1 MNETEKYL
9 MMLSS
14 KKHWKQTSRLTRN
27 YVRQMA
33 VLGGY
38 YKMTIMFSKRGVNNE
53 RQKHNR
59 LKEKS
64 RPFVQSHLFKFILS
78 STTWVYFCSE
88 ELLTGFSRLS
98 GFFF

>member
-1 MNETEKYL
+1 MNQTEKYL

-14 KKHWKQTSRLTRN
+14 KKQWKQTSRLTRN

-53 RQKHNR
+53 REKH
-59 LKEKS
+59 E
-64 RPFVQSHLFKFILS
+64 PFEREEQALCSVLS
-78 STTWVYFCSE
+78 F
-88 ELLTGFSRLS
+88 
-98 GFFF
+98 

>member
-38 YKMTIMFSKRGVNNE
+38 YKMTIMFSKRGVDNE
-53 RQKHNR
+53 REKHKAFE
-59 LKEKS
+59 KEE
-64 RPFVQSHLFKFILS
+64 QAL
-78 STTWVYFCSE
+78 CSV
-88 ELLTGFSRLS
+88 
-98 GFFF
+98 